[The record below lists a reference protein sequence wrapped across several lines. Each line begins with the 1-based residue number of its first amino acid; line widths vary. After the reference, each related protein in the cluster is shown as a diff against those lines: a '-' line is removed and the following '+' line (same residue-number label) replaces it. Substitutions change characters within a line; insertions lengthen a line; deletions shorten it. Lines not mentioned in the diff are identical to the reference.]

1 MTLAKLTRDQ
11 NSLPPI
17 GQVPLGNDTIRF
29 DFMAESQIQHTKAI
43 FYMTGAIASFVAMA
57 VAGRAVSF
65 QLDTFEIML
74 FRSFIGLLLVLGFI
88 LVRDEG
94 KNISRRHMGIHVI
107 RNLFHFTGQNLWFF
121 AITVIPL
128 AQVFA
133 LEFTTPLWIL
143 LLSPFILGERL
154 TRKNISVGLIGFGG
168 ALLVAQPAMSG
179 LSFGVMSAAL
189 AAVGFAGSIVLT
201 KKLTQSETILTV
213 LFYMTLFQLGFG
225 LICAGYDGD
234 IALPSAQNLPWVILI
249 ACAGLTAHFS
259 LTTALSLAPATLIAP
274 IDFIRLPAIVVIGF
288 IFYSEPVDALVIL
301 GAGIIFAANYLNIL
315 GERNQS

>member
-1 MTLAKLTRDQ
+1 
-11 NSLPPI
+11 
-17 GQVPLGNDTIRF
+17 
-29 DFMAESQIQHTKAI
+29 MAQRQIQLTKAV

-74 FRSFIGLLLVLGFI
+74 FRSFIGFLLVLGFI
-88 LVRDEG
+88 LVRGED
-94 KNISRRHMGIHVI
+94 KNISRRHMGIHVV
-107 RNLFHFTGQNLWFF
+107 RNLFHFSGQNLWFF
-121 AITVIPL
+121 ALTVIPL

-143 LLSPFILGERL
+143 ILSPLILGERL
-154 TRKNISVGLIGFGG
+154 SRKKISVGLIGFGG

-179 LSFGVMSAAL
+179 LSLGVISAAL

-225 LICAGYDGD
+225 IICAGYDGD

-249 ACAGLTAHFS
+249 ACAGLAAHFS
-259 LTTALSLAPATLIAP
+259 LTAALSLAPATLIAP

-288 IFYSEPVDALVIL
+288 VFYSEPVDALVIL
-301 GAGIIFAANYLNIL
+301 GAGIIFAANYVNIL
-315 GERNQS
+315 GERNPS

>member
-1 MTLAKLTRDQ
+1 
-11 NSLPPI
+11 
-17 GQVPLGNDTIRF
+17 
-29 DFMAESQIQHTKAI
+29 MAQRQIQLTKAV

-74 FRSFIGLLLVLGFI
+74 FRSFIGFLLVLGFI
-88 LVRDEG
+88 LVRGEG
-94 KNISRRHMGIHVI
+94 KNISRRHMGVHVV
-107 RNLFHFTGQNLWFF
+107 RNLFHFSGQNLWFF
-121 AITVIPL
+121 ALTVIPL

-143 LLSPFILGERL
+143 ILSPLILGERL
-154 TRKNISVGLIGFGG
+154 NRKKISVGLIGFGG

-179 LSFGVMSAAL
+179 LSLGVISAAL

-225 LICAGYDGD
+225 IICAGYDGD

-249 ACAGLTAHFS
+249 ACAGLAAHFS
-259 LTTALSLAPATLIAP
+259 LTAALSLAPATLIAP

-288 IFYSEPVDALVIL
+288 VFYSEPVDALVIL
-301 GAGIIFAANYLNIL
+301 GAGIIFAANYVNIL
-315 GERNQS
+315 GERNPS

>member
-1 MTLAKLTRDQ
+1 
-11 NSLPPI
+11 
-17 GQVPLGNDTIRF
+17 
-29 DFMAESQIQHTKAI
+29 MAQRQIQLTKAV

-74 FRSFIGLLLVLGFI
+74 FRSFIGFLLVLGFI
-88 LVRDEG
+88 LVRGEG
-94 KNISRRHMGIHVI
+94 KNISRRHMGVHVV
-107 RNLFHFTGQNLWFF
+107 RNLFHFSGQNLWFF
-121 AITVIPL
+121 ALTVIPL

-143 LLSPFILGERL
+143 ILSSLILGEGL
-154 TRKNISVGLIGFGG
+154 SRKKISVGLIGFGG

-179 LSFGVMSAAL
+179 LSLGVISAAL

-225 LICAGYDGD
+225 IICAGYDGD

-249 ACAGLTAHFS
+249 ACAGLAAHFS
-259 LTTALSLAPATLIAP
+259 LTAALSLAPATLIAP

-288 IFYSEPVDALVIL
+288 VFYSEPVDALVIL
-301 GAGIIFAANYLNIL
+301 GAGIIFAANYVNIL
-315 GERNQS
+315 GERNPS

>member
-1 MTLAKLTRDQ
+1 
-11 NSLPPI
+11 
-17 GQVPLGNDTIRF
+17 
-29 DFMAESQIQHTKAI
+29 MAQRQIQLTKAV

-74 FRSFIGLLLVLGFI
+74 FRSFIGFLLVLGFI
-88 LVRDEG
+88 LVRGEG
-94 KNISRRHMGIHVI
+94 KNISRRHMGVHVV
-107 RNLFHFTGQNLWFF
+107 RNLFHFSGQNLWFF
-121 AITVIPL
+121 ALTVIPL

-143 LLSPFILGERL
+143 ILSPLILGERL
-154 TRKNISVGLIGFGG
+154 SRKKISVGLIGFGG

-179 LSFGVMSAAL
+179 LSLGVISAAL

-225 LICAGYDGD
+225 IICAGYDGD

-249 ACAGLTAHFS
+249 ACAGLAAHFS
-259 LTTALSLAPATLIAP
+259 LTAALSLAPATLIAP

-288 IFYSEPVDALVIL
+288 VFYSEPVDALVIL
-301 GAGIIFAANYLNIL
+301 GAGIIFAANYVNII
-315 GERNQS
+315 GERNSS

>member
-1 MTLAKLTRDQ
+1 
-11 NSLPPI
+11 
-17 GQVPLGNDTIRF
+17 
-29 DFMAESQIQHTKAI
+29 MAQRQIQLTKAV

-74 FRSFIGLLLVLGFI
+74 FRSFIGFLLVLGFI
-88 LVRDEG
+88 LVRGEG
-94 KNISRRHMGIHVI
+94 KNISRRHMGIHVV
-107 RNLFHFTGQNLWFF
+107 RNLFHFSGQNLWFF
-121 AITVIPL
+121 ALTVIPL

-143 LLSPFILGERL
+143 ILSPLILGERL
-154 TRKNISVGLIGFGG
+154 SRKKISVGLIGFGG

-179 LSFGVMSAAL
+179 LSLGVISAAL

-225 LICAGYDGD
+225 IICAGYDGD
-234 IALPSAQNLPWVILI
+234 IALPSTQNLPWVILI
-249 ACAGLTAHFS
+249 ACAGLAAHFS
-259 LTTALSLAPATLIAP
+259 LTAALSLAPATLIAP

-288 IFYSEPVDALVIL
+288 VFYSEPVDALVIL
-301 GAGIIFAANYLNIL
+301 GAGIIFAANYVNIL
-315 GERNQS
+315 GERDPS

>member
-1 MTLAKLTRDQ
+1 
-11 NSLPPI
+11 
-17 GQVPLGNDTIRF
+17 
-29 DFMAESQIQHTKAI
+29 MAQRQIQLTKAV

-74 FRSFIGLLLVLGFI
+74 FRSFIGFLLVLGFI
-88 LVRDEG
+88 LVRGEG
-94 KNISRRHMGIHVI
+94 KNISRRHMGVHVV
-107 RNLFHFTGQNLWFF
+107 RNLFHFSGQNLWFF
-121 AITVIPL
+121 ALTVIPL

-143 LLSPFILGERL
+143 ILSPLILGEGL
-154 TRKNISVGLIGFGG
+154 SRKKISVGLIGFGG

-179 LSFGVMSAAL
+179 LSLGVISAAL

-225 LICAGYDGD
+225 IICAGYDGD

-249 ACAGLTAHFS
+249 ACAGLAAHFS
-259 LTTALSLAPATLIAP
+259 LTAALSLAPATLIAP

-288 IFYSEPVDALVIL
+288 VFYSEPVDALVIL
-301 GAGIIFAANYLNIL
+301 GAGIIFAANYVNIL
-315 GERNQS
+315 GERNPS

>member
-1 MTLAKLTRDQ
+1 
-11 NSLPPI
+11 
-17 GQVPLGNDTIRF
+17 
-29 DFMAESQIQHTKAI
+29 MAQRQIQLTKAV

-74 FRSFIGLLLVLGFI
+74 FRSFIGFLLVLGFI
-88 LVRDEG
+88 LVRGEG
-94 KNISRRHMGIHVI
+94 KNISRRHMGIHVV
-107 RNLFHFTGQNLWFF
+107 RNLFHFSGQNLWFF
-121 AITVIPL
+121 ALTVIPL

-143 LLSPFILGERL
+143 ILSPLILGERL
-154 TRKNISVGLIGFGG
+154 SRKKISVGLIGFGG

-179 LSFGVMSAAL
+179 LSLGVISAAL

-225 LICAGYDGD
+225 IICAGYDGD
-234 IALPSAQNLPWVILI
+234 IALPSAQNLPWVMLI
-249 ACAGLTAHFS
+249 ACAGLAAHFS
-259 LTTALSLAPATLIAP
+259 LTAALSLAPATLIAP

-288 IFYSEPVDALVIL
+288 VFYSEPVDALVIL
-301 GAGIIFAANYLNIL
+301 GAGIIFAANYVNIL
-315 GERNQS
+315 GERNPS

>member
-1 MTLAKLTRDQ
+1 
-11 NSLPPI
+11 
-17 GQVPLGNDTIRF
+17 
-29 DFMAESQIQHTKAI
+29 MAQRQIQLTKAV

-74 FRSFIGLLLVLGFI
+74 FRSFIGFLLVLGFI
-88 LVRDEG
+88 LVRGEG
-94 KNISRRHMGIHVI
+94 KNLSRRHMGVHVV
-107 RNLFHFTGQNLWFF
+107 RNLFHFSGQNLWFF
-121 AITVIPL
+121 ALTVIPL

-143 LLSPFILGERL
+143 ILSPLILGEGL
-154 TRKNISVGLIGFGG
+154 SRKKISVGLIGFGG

-179 LSFGVMSAAL
+179 LSLGVISAAL

-225 LICAGYDGD
+225 IICAGYDGD
-234 IALPSAQNLPWVILI
+234 IALPSAQNLPWVMLI
-249 ACAGLTAHFS
+249 ACAGLAAHFS
-259 LTTALSLAPATLIAP
+259 LTAALSLAPATLIAP

-288 IFYSEPVDALVIL
+288 VFYSEPVDALLIL
-301 GAGIIFAANYLNIL
+301 GAGIIFAANYVNIL
-315 GERNQS
+315 GERNPS

>member
-1 MTLAKLTRDQ
+1 
-11 NSLPPI
+11 
-17 GQVPLGNDTIRF
+17 
-29 DFMAESQIQHTKAI
+29 MAQRQIQLTKAV

-74 FRSFIGLLLVLGFI
+74 FRSFIGFLLVLGFI
-88 LVRDEG
+88 LVRGEG
-94 KNISRRHMGIHVI
+94 KNISRRHMGVHVV
-107 RNLFHFTGQNLWFF
+107 RNLFHFSGQNLWFF
-121 AITVIPL
+121 ALTVIPL

-143 LLSPFILGERL
+143 ILSPLILGERL
-154 TRKNISVGLIGFGG
+154 SRKKISVGLIGFGG

-179 LSFGVMSAAL
+179 LSLGVISAAL

-225 LICAGYDGD
+225 IICAGYDGD
-234 IALPSAQNLPWVILI
+234 IALPSAQYLPWVILI
-249 ACAGLTAHFS
+249 ACAGLAAHFS
-259 LTTALSLAPATLIAP
+259 LTAALSLAPATLIAP

-288 IFYSEPVDALVIL
+288 VFYSEPVDALVIL
-301 GAGIIFAANYLNIL
+301 GAGIIFAANYVNIL
-315 GERNQS
+315 GERNPS

>member
-1 MTLAKLTRDQ
+1 
-11 NSLPPI
+11 
-17 GQVPLGNDTIRF
+17 
-29 DFMAESQIQHTKAI
+29 MAQRQIQLTKAV

-74 FRSFIGLLLVLGFI
+74 FRSFIGFLLVLGFI
-88 LVRDEG
+88 LVRGEG
-94 KNISRRHMGIHVI
+94 KNISRRHMGVHVV
-107 RNLFHFTGQNLWFF
+107 RNLFHFSGQNLWFF
-121 AITVIPL
+121 ALTVIPL

-143 LLSPFILGERL
+143 ILSPLILGERL
-154 TRKNISVGLIGFGG
+154 SRKKISVGLIGFGG

-179 LSFGVMSAAL
+179 LSLGVISAAL

-225 LICAGYDGD
+225 IICAGYDGD

-249 ACAGLTAHFS
+249 ACAGLAAHFS
-259 LTTALSLAPATLIAP
+259 LTAALSLAPATLIAP

-288 IFYSEPVDALVIL
+288 VFYSEPVDALVIL
-301 GAGIIFAANYLNIL
+301 GAGIIFAANYVNIL
-315 GERNQS
+315 GERNPS

>member
-1 MTLAKLTRDQ
+1 
-11 NSLPPI
+11 
-17 GQVPLGNDTIRF
+17 
-29 DFMAESQIQHTKAI
+29 MAQRQIQLTKAV

-74 FRSFIGLLLVLGFI
+74 FRSFIGFLLVLGFI
-88 LVRDEG
+88 LVRGEG
-94 KNISRRHMGIHVI
+94 KNISRRHIGVHVV
-107 RNLFHFTGQNLWFF
+107 RNLFHFSAQNLWFF
-121 AITVIPL
+121 ALTVIPL

-143 LLSPFILGERL
+143 ILSPLILGERL
-154 TRKNISVGLIGFGG
+154 SRKKISVGLIGFGG

-179 LSFGVMSAAL
+179 LSLGVISAAL

-225 LICAGYDGD
+225 IICAGYDGD

-249 ACAGLTAHFS
+249 ACAGLAAHFS
-259 LTTALSLAPATLIAP
+259 LTAALSLAPATLIAP

-288 IFYSEPVDALVIL
+288 VFYSEPVDALVIL
-301 GAGIIFAANYLNIL
+301 GAGIIFAANYVNIL
-315 GERNQS
+315 GERNPS

>member
-1 MTLAKLTRDQ
+1 
-11 NSLPPI
+11 
-17 GQVPLGNDTIRF
+17 
-29 DFMAESQIQHTKAI
+29 MAQRQIQLTKAV

-74 FRSFIGLLLVLGFI
+74 FRSFIGFLLVLGFI
-88 LVRDEG
+88 LVRGEG
-94 KNISRRHMGIHVI
+94 KNISRRHMGVHVV
-107 RNLFHFTGQNLWFF
+107 RNLFHFSGQNLWFF
-121 AITVIPL
+121 ALTVIPL

-143 LLSPFILGERL
+143 ILSPLILGERL
-154 TRKNISVGLIGFGG
+154 SRKKISVGLIGFGG

-179 LSFGVMSAAL
+179 LSLGVISAAL

-225 LICAGYDGD
+225 IICAGYDGD

-249 ACAGLTAHFS
+249 ACAGLAAHFS
-259 LTTALSLAPATLIAP
+259 LTAALSLAPATLIAP

-288 IFYSEPVDALVIL
+288 VFYSEPVDALVIL
-301 GAGIIFAANYLNIL
+301 GAGIIFAANYVNIL
-315 GERNQS
+315 GEGNPS

>member
-1 MTLAKLTRDQ
+1 MVQR
-11 NSLPPI
+11 
-17 GQVPLGNDTIRF
+17 
-29 DFMAESQIQHTKAI
+29 QIQLTKAV

-74 FRSFIGLLLVLGFI
+74 FRSFIGFLLVLGFI
-88 LVRDEG
+88 LVRGEG
-94 KNISRRHMGIHVI
+94 KNISRRHMGVHVV
-107 RNLFHFTGQNLWFF
+107 RNLFHFSGQNLWFF
-121 AITVIPL
+121 ALTVIPL

-143 LLSPFILGERL
+143 ILSPLILGEGL
-154 TRKNISVGLIGFGG
+154 SRKKISVGLIGFGG

-179 LSFGVMSAAL
+179 LSLGVISAAL

-225 LICAGYDGD
+225 IICAGYDGD

-249 ACAGLTAHFS
+249 ACAGLAAHFS
-259 LTTALSLAPATLIAP
+259 LTAALSLAPATLIAP

-288 IFYSEPVDALVIL
+288 VFYSEPVDALVIL
-301 GAGIIFAANYLNIL
+301 GAGIIFAANYVNIL
-315 GERNQS
+315 GERNPS

>member
-1 MTLAKLTRDQ
+1 
-11 NSLPPI
+11 
-17 GQVPLGNDTIRF
+17 
-29 DFMAESQIQHTKAI
+29 MAQRQIQLTKAV

-74 FRSFIGLLLVLGFI
+74 FRSFIGFLLVLGFI
-88 LVRDEG
+88 LDRGEG
-94 KNISRRHMGIHVI
+94 KNISRRHMGVHVV
-107 RNLFHFTGQNLWFF
+107 RNLFHFSGQNLWFF
-121 AITVIPL
+121 ALTVIPL

-143 LLSPFILGERL
+143 ILSPLILGERL
-154 TRKNISVGLIGFGG
+154 SRKKISVGLIGFGG

-179 LSFGVMSAAL
+179 LSLGVISAAL

-225 LICAGYDGD
+225 IICAGYDGD
-234 IALPSAQNLPWVILI
+234 IALPSAQNLPWVMLI
-249 ACAGLTAHFS
+249 ACAGLAAHFS
-259 LTTALSLAPATLIAP
+259 LTAALSLAPATLIAP

-288 IFYSEPVDALVIL
+288 VFYSEPVDALVIL
-301 GAGIIFAANYLNIL
+301 GAGIIFAANYVNIL
-315 GERNQS
+315 GERNPS

>member
-1 MTLAKLTRDQ
+1 
-11 NSLPPI
+11 
-17 GQVPLGNDTIRF
+17 
-29 DFMAESQIQHTKAI
+29 MAQRQIQLTKAV

-74 FRSFIGLLLVLGFI
+74 FRSFIGFLLVLGFI
-88 LVRDEG
+88 LVRGEG
-94 KNISRRHMGIHVI
+94 KNLSRRHMGVHVV
-107 RNLFHFTGQNLWFF
+107 RNLFHFSGQNLWFF
-121 AITVIPL
+121 ALTVIPL

-143 LLSPFILGERL
+143 ILSPLILGEGL
-154 TRKNISVGLIGFGG
+154 SRKKISVGLIGFGG

-179 LSFGVMSAAL
+179 LSLGVISAAL

-225 LICAGYDGD
+225 IICAGYDGD

-249 ACAGLTAHFS
+249 ACAGLAAHFS
-259 LTTALSLAPATLIAP
+259 LTAALSLAPATLIAP

-288 IFYSEPVDALVIL
+288 VFYSEPVDALVIL

>member
-1 MTLAKLTRDQ
+1 
-11 NSLPPI
+11 
-17 GQVPLGNDTIRF
+17 
-29 DFMAESQIQHTKAI
+29 MAQRQIQLTKAV

-74 FRSFIGLLLVLGFI
+74 FRSFIGFLLVLGFI
-88 LVRDEG
+88 LVRGEG
-94 KNISRRHMGIHVI
+94 KNISRRHMGVHVV
-107 RNLFHFTGQNLWFF
+107 RNLFHFSGQNLWFF
-121 AITVIPL
+121 ALTVIPL

-143 LLSPFILGERL
+143 ILSPLILGERL
-154 TRKNISVGLIGFGG
+154 SRKKISVGLIGFGG

-179 LSFGVMSAAL
+179 LSLGVISAAL

-225 LICAGYDGD
+225 IICAGYDGD
-234 IALPSAQNLPWVILI
+234 IALPSAQNLPWVMLI
-249 ACAGLTAHFS
+249 ACAGLAAHFS
-259 LTTALSLAPATLIAP
+259 LTAALSLAPATLIAP

-288 IFYSEPVDALVIL
+288 VFYSEPVDALVIL
-301 GAGIIFAANYLNIL
+301 GAGIIFAANYVNIL
-315 GERNQS
+315 GERNPS

>member
-1 MTLAKLTRDQ
+1 
-11 NSLPPI
+11 
-17 GQVPLGNDTIRF
+17 
-29 DFMAESQIQHTKAI
+29 MAQRQIQLTKAV
-43 FYMTGAIASFVAMA
+43 FYMIGAIASFVAMA

-74 FRSFIGLLLVLGFI
+74 FRSFIGFLLVLGFI
-88 LVRDEG
+88 LVRGEG
-94 KNISRRHMGIHVI
+94 KNLSRRHMGVHVV
-107 RNLFHFTGQNLWFF
+107 RNLFHFSGQNLWFF
-121 AITVIPL
+121 ALTVIPL

-143 LLSPFILGERL
+143 ILSPLILGERL
-154 TRKNISVGLIGFGG
+154 SRKKISVGLIGFGG

-179 LSFGVMSAAL
+179 LSLGVISAAL

-225 LICAGYDGD
+225 IICAGYDGD
-234 IALPSAQNLPWVILI
+234 IALPSAQNLPWVMLI
-249 ACAGLTAHFS
+249 ACAGLAAHFS
-259 LTTALSLAPATLIAP
+259 LTAALSLAPATLIAP

-288 IFYSEPVDALVIL
+288 VFYSEPVDALVIL
-301 GAGIIFAANYLNIL
+301 GAGIIFAANYVNIL
-315 GERNQS
+315 GERNPS

>member
-1 MTLAKLTRDQ
+1 
-11 NSLPPI
+11 
-17 GQVPLGNDTIRF
+17 
-29 DFMAESQIQHTKAI
+29 MAQRQIQLTKAV

-74 FRSFIGLLLVLGFI
+74 FRSFIGFLLVLGFI
-88 LVRDEG
+88 LVRGEG
-94 KNISRRHMGIHVI
+94 KNISRRHMGIHVV
-107 RNLFHFTGQNLWFF
+107 RNLFHFSGQNLWFF
-121 AITVIPL
+121 ALTVIPL

-143 LLSPFILGERL
+143 ILSPLILGERL
-154 TRKNISVGLIGFGG
+154 SRKKISVGLIGFGG

-179 LSFGVMSAAL
+179 LSLGVISAAL

-225 LICAGYDGD
+225 IICAGYDGD

-249 ACAGLTAHFS
+249 ACAGLAAHFS
-259 LTTALSLAPATLIAP
+259 LTAALSLAPATLIAP

-288 IFYSEPVDALVIL
+288 VFYSEPVDALVIL
-301 GAGIIFAANYLNIL
+301 GAGIIFAANYVNIL
-315 GERNQS
+315 GERNPS

>member
-1 MTLAKLTRDQ
+1 
-11 NSLPPI
+11 
-17 GQVPLGNDTIRF
+17 
-29 DFMAESQIQHTKAI
+29 MAQRQIQLTKAV

-74 FRSFIGLLLVLGFI
+74 FRSFIGFLLVLGFI
-88 LVRDEG
+88 LVRGEG
-94 KNISRRHMGIHVI
+94 KNITRRHMGVHVV
-107 RNLFHFTGQNLWFF
+107 RNLFHFSGQNLWFF
-121 AITVIPL
+121 ALTVIPL

-143 LLSPFILGERL
+143 ILSPLILGERL
-154 TRKNISVGLIGFGG
+154 SRKKISVGLIGFGG

-179 LSFGVMSAAL
+179 LSLGVISAAL

-213 LFYMTLFQLGFG
+213 LFYMTLFQLCFG
-225 LICAGYDGD
+225 IICAGYDGD

-249 ACAGLTAHFS
+249 ACAGLAAHFS
-259 LTTALSLAPATLIAP
+259 LTVALSLAPATLIAP

-288 IFYSEPVDALVIL
+288 VFYSEPVDALVIL
-301 GAGIIFAANYLNIL
+301 GAGIIFAANYVNIL
-315 GERNQS
+315 GERNPS

>member
-1 MTLAKLTRDQ
+1 
-11 NSLPPI
+11 
-17 GQVPLGNDTIRF
+17 
-29 DFMAESQIQHTKAI
+29 MAQRQIQLTKAV

-74 FRSFIGLLLVLGFI
+74 FRSFIGFFLVLGFI
-88 LVRDEG
+88 LVRGEG
-94 KNISRRHMGIHVI
+94 KNISRRHMGVHVV
-107 RNLFHFTGQNLWFF
+107 RNLFHFSGQNLWFF
-121 AITVIPL
+121 ALTVIPL

-143 LLSPFILGERL
+143 ILSPLILGERL
-154 TRKNISVGLIGFGG
+154 SRKKISVGLVGFGG

-179 LSFGVMSAAL
+179 LSLGVISAAL

-225 LICAGYDGD
+225 IICAGYDGD

-249 ACAGLTAHFS
+249 ACAGLAAHFS
-259 LTTALSLAPATLIAP
+259 LTAALSLAPATLIAP

-288 IFYSEPVDALVIL
+288 VFYSEPVDALVIL
-301 GAGIIFAANYLNIL
+301 GAGIIFAANYVNIL
-315 GERNQS
+315 GERNPS

>member
-1 MTLAKLTRDQ
+1 
-11 NSLPPI
+11 
-17 GQVPLGNDTIRF
+17 
-29 DFMAESQIQHTKAI
+29 MAQRQIQLTKAV
-43 FYMTGAIASFVAMA
+43 FYMMGAIASFVAMA

-74 FRSFIGLLLVLGFI
+74 FRSFIGFLLVLGFI
-88 LVRDEG
+88 LVRGEG
-94 KNISRRHMGIHVI
+94 KNISRRHMGVHVV
-107 RNLFHFTGQNLWFF
+107 RNLFHFSGQNLWFF
-121 AITVIPL
+121 ALTVIPL

-143 LLSPFILGERL
+143 ILSPLILGERL
-154 TRKNISVGLIGFGG
+154 SRKKISVGLIGFGG

-179 LSFGVMSAAL
+179 LSLGVISAAL

-225 LICAGYDGD
+225 IICAGYDGD
-234 IALPSAQNLPWVILI
+234 IALPSAQNLPWVMLI
-249 ACAGLTAHFS
+249 ACAGLAAHFS
-259 LTTALSLAPATLIAP
+259 LTAALSLAPATLIAP

-288 IFYSEPVDALVIL
+288 VFYSEPVDALVIL
-301 GAGIIFAANYLNIL
+301 GAGIIFAANYVNIL
-315 GERNQS
+315 GERNPS

>member
-1 MTLAKLTRDQ
+1 
-11 NSLPPI
+11 
-17 GQVPLGNDTIRF
+17 
-29 DFMAESQIQHTKAI
+29 MAQRQIQLTKAV
-43 FYMTGAIASFVAMA
+43 FYMIGAIASFVAMA

-74 FRSFIGLLLVLGFI
+74 FRSFIGFLLVLGFI
-88 LVRDEG
+88 LVRGEG
-94 KNISRRHMGIHVI
+94 KNISRRHMGVHVV
-107 RNLFHFTGQNLWFF
+107 RNLFHFSGQNLWFF
-121 AITVIPL
+121 ALTVIPL

-143 LLSPFILGERL
+143 ILSPLILGERL
-154 TRKNISVGLIGFGG
+154 SRKKISVGLIGFGG

-179 LSFGVMSAAL
+179 LSLGVISAAL

-225 LICAGYDGD
+225 IICAGYDGD
-234 IALPSAQNLPWVILI
+234 IALPSAQNLPWVMLI
-249 ACAGLTAHFS
+249 ACAGLAAHFS
-259 LTTALSLAPATLIAP
+259 LTAALSLAPATLIAP

-288 IFYSEPVDALVIL
+288 VFYSEPVDALVIL
-301 GAGIIFAANYLNIL
+301 GAGIIFAANYVNIL

>member
-1 MTLAKLTRDQ
+1 
-11 NSLPPI
+11 
-17 GQVPLGNDTIRF
+17 
-29 DFMAESQIQHTKAI
+29 MAQRQIQLTKAV

-74 FRSFIGLLLVLGFI
+74 FRSFIGFLLVLGFI
-88 LVRDEG
+88 LVRGEG
-94 KNISRRHMGIHVI
+94 KNISRRHMGVHVV
-107 RNLFHFTGQNLWFF
+107 RNLFHFSGQNLWFF
-121 AITVIPL
+121 ALTVIPL

-143 LLSPFILGERL
+143 ILSPLILGERL
-154 TRKNISVGLIGFGG
+154 SRKKISVGLIGFGG

-179 LSFGVMSAAL
+179 LSLGVISAAL

-225 LICAGYDGD
+225 IICAGYDGD

-249 ACAGLTAHFS
+249 ACAGLAAHFS
-259 LTTALSLAPATLIAP
+259 LTAALSLAPATLIAP

-301 GAGIIFAANYLNIL
+301 GAGIIFAANYVNIL
-315 GERNQS
+315 GERNPS

>member
-1 MTLAKLTRDQ
+1 
-11 NSLPPI
+11 
-17 GQVPLGNDTIRF
+17 
-29 DFMAESQIQHTKAI
+29 MAQRQIQLTKAV

-74 FRSFIGLLLVLGFI
+74 FRSFIGFLLVLGFI
-88 LVRDEG
+88 LVRGEG
-94 KNISRRHMGIHVI
+94 KNISRRHMGVHVV
-107 RNLFHFTGQNLWFF
+107 RNLFHFSGQNLWFF
-121 AITVIPL
+121 ALTVIPL

-143 LLSPFILGERL
+143 ILSPLILGEQL
-154 TRKNISVGLIGFGG
+154 TRKKISVGLIGFGG

-179 LSFGVMSAAL
+179 LSLGVISAAL

-225 LICAGYDGD
+225 IICAGYDGD

-249 ACAGLTAHFS
+249 ACAGLAAHFS
-259 LTTALSLAPATLIAP
+259 LTAALSLAPATLIAP

-288 IFYSEPVDALVIL
+288 VFYSEPVDALVIL
-301 GAGIIFAANYLNIL
+301 GAGIIFAANYVNIL
-315 GERNQS
+315 GERNPS

>member
-1 MTLAKLTRDQ
+1 
-11 NSLPPI
+11 
-17 GQVPLGNDTIRF
+17 
-29 DFMAESQIQHTKAI
+29 MAQRQIQLTKAV
-43 FYMTGAIASFVAMA
+43 FYMIGAIASFVAMA

-74 FRSFIGLLLVLGFI
+74 FRSFIGFLLVLGFI
-88 LVRDEG
+88 LVRGEG
-94 KNISRRHMGIHVI
+94 KNISRRHMGVHVA
-107 RNLFHFTGQNLWFF
+107 RNLFHFSGQNLWFF
-121 AITVIPL
+121 ALTVIPL

-143 LLSPFILGERL
+143 ILSPLILGERL
-154 TRKNISVGLIGFGG
+154 SRKKISVGLIGFGG

-179 LSFGVMSAAL
+179 LSLGVISAAL

-225 LICAGYDGD
+225 IICAGYDGD
-234 IALPSAQNLPWVILI
+234 IALPSAQNLPWVMLI
-249 ACAGLTAHFS
+249 ACAGLAAHFS
-259 LTTALSLAPATLIAP
+259 LTAALSLAPATLIAP

-288 IFYSEPVDALVIL
+288 VFYSEPVDALVIL
-301 GAGIIFAANYLNIL
+301 GAGIIFAANYVNIL
-315 GERNQS
+315 GERNSS

>member
-1 MTLAKLTRDQ
+1 
-11 NSLPPI
+11 
-17 GQVPLGNDTIRF
+17 
-29 DFMAESQIQHTKAI
+29 MAQRQIQLTKAV

-74 FRSFIGLLLVLGFI
+74 FRSFIGFLLVLGFI
-88 LVRDEG
+88 LVRGEG
-94 KNISRRHMGIHVI
+94 KNISRRHMGVHVV
-107 RNLFHFTGQNLWFF
+107 RNLFHFSGQNLWFF
-121 AITVIPL
+121 ALTVIPL

-143 LLSPFILGERL
+143 ILSPLILGERL
-154 TRKNISVGLIGFGG
+154 SRKKISVGLIGFGG

-179 LSFGVMSAAL
+179 LSLGVISAAL

-225 LICAGYDGD
+225 IICAGYDGD
-234 IALPSAQNLPWVILI
+234 ISLPSAQNLPWVILI
-249 ACAGLTAHFS
+249 ACAGLAAHFS
-259 LTTALSLAPATLIAP
+259 LTAALSLAPATLIAP

-288 IFYSEPVDALVIL
+288 VFYSEPVDALVIL
-301 GAGIIFAANYLNIL
+301 GAGIIFAANYVNIL
-315 GERNQS
+315 GERNPS

>member
-1 MTLAKLTRDQ
+1 
-11 NSLPPI
+11 
-17 GQVPLGNDTIRF
+17 
-29 DFMAESQIQHTKAI
+29 MAQRQIQLTKAV

-74 FRSFIGLLLVLGFI
+74 FRSFIGFLLVLGFI
-88 LVRDEG
+88 LVRGEG
-94 KNISRRHMGIHVI
+94 KNISRRHMGVHVV
-107 RNLFHFTGQNLWFF
+107 RNLFHFSGQNLWFF
-121 AITVIPL
+121 ALTVIPL

-143 LLSPFILGERL
+143 ILSPLILGERL
-154 TRKNISVGLIGFGG
+154 SRKKISVGLIGFGG

-179 LSFGVMSAAL
+179 LSLGVISAAL

-213 LFYMTLFQLGFG
+213 LFYMTLFQLCFG
-225 LICAGYDGD
+225 IICAGYDGD

-249 ACAGLTAHFS
+249 ACAGLAAHFS
-259 LTTALSLAPATLIAP
+259 LTAALSLAPATLIAP

-288 IFYSEPVDALVIL
+288 VFYSEPVDALVIL
-301 GAGIIFAANYLNIL
+301 GAGIIFAANYVNIL
-315 GERNQS
+315 GERNPS

>member
-1 MTLAKLTRDQ
+1 
-11 NSLPPI
+11 
-17 GQVPLGNDTIRF
+17 
-29 DFMAESQIQHTKAI
+29 MAQRQIQLTKAV

-74 FRSFIGLLLVLGFI
+74 FRSFIGFLLVLGFI
-88 LVRDEG
+88 LVRGEG
-94 KNISRRHMGIHVI
+94 KNISRRHMGIHVV
-107 RNLFHFTGQNLWFF
+107 RNLFHFSGQNLWFF
-121 AITVIPL
+121 ALTVIPL

-143 LLSPFILGERL
+143 ILSPLILRERL
-154 TRKNISVGLIGFGG
+154 SRKKISVGLIGFGG
-168 ALLVAQPAMSG
+168 AFLVAQPAMSG
-179 LSFGVMSAAL
+179 LSLGVISAAL

-225 LICAGYDGD
+225 IICAGYDGD

-249 ACAGLTAHFS
+249 ACAGLAAHFS
-259 LTTALSLAPATLIAP
+259 LTAALSLAPATLIAP

-288 IFYSEPVDALVIL
+288 VFYSEPVDALVIL
-301 GAGIIFAANYLNIL
+301 GAGIIFAANYVNIL
-315 GERNQS
+315 GERNPS

>member
-1 MTLAKLTRDQ
+1 
-11 NSLPPI
+11 
-17 GQVPLGNDTIRF
+17 
-29 DFMAESQIQHTKAI
+29 MAQRQIQLTKAV

-74 FRSFIGLLLVLGFI
+74 FRSFIGFLLVLGFI
-88 LVRDEG
+88 LVRGEG
-94 KNISRRHMGIHVI
+94 KNLSRRHMGVHVV
-107 RNLFHFTGQNLWFF
+107 RNLFHFSGQNLWFF
-121 AITVIPL
+121 ALTVIPL

-143 LLSPFILGERL
+143 ILSPLILGERL
-154 TRKNISVGLIGFGG
+154 SRKKISVCLIGFGG

-179 LSFGVMSAAL
+179 LSLGVISAAL

-201 KKLTQSETILTV
+201 KKLTQSETILAV

-225 LICAGYDGD
+225 IICAGYDGN

-249 ACAGLTAHFS
+249 ACAGLAAHFS
-259 LTTALSLAPATLIAP
+259 LTAALSLAPATLIAP

-288 IFYSEPVDALVIL
+288 VFYSEPVDALVIL
-301 GAGIIFAANYLNIL
+301 GAGIIFAANYVNIL
-315 GERNQS
+315 GERNPS

>member
-1 MTLAKLTRDQ
+1 
-11 NSLPPI
+11 
-17 GQVPLGNDTIRF
+17 
-29 DFMAESQIQHTKAI
+29 MAQRQIQLTKAV

-74 FRSFIGLLLVLGFI
+74 FRSFIGFLLVLGFI
-88 LVRDEG
+88 LVRGEG
-94 KNISRRHMGIHVI
+94 KNLSRRHMGVHVV
-107 RNLFHFTGQNLWFF
+107 RNLFHFSGQNLWFF
-121 AITVIPL
+121 ALTVIPL

-143 LLSPFILGERL
+143 ILSPLILGERL
-154 TRKNISVGLIGFGG
+154 SRKKISVGLIGFGG

-179 LSFGVMSAAL
+179 LSLGVISAAL

-225 LICAGYDGD
+225 IICAGYDGD
-234 IALPSAQNLPWVILI
+234 IALPSAQNLPWVMLI
-249 ACAGLTAHFS
+249 ACAGLAAHFS
-259 LTTALSLAPATLIAP
+259 LTAALSLAPATLIAP

-288 IFYSEPVDALVIL
+288 VFYSEPVDALVIL
-301 GAGIIFAANYLNIL
+301 GAGIIFAANYVNIL
-315 GERNQS
+315 GERNPS

>member
-1 MTLAKLTRDQ
+1 
-11 NSLPPI
+11 
-17 GQVPLGNDTIRF
+17 
-29 DFMAESQIQHTKAI
+29 MAQRQIQLTKAV

-74 FRSFIGLLLVLGFI
+74 FRSFIGFLLVLGFI
-88 LVRDEG
+88 LVRGEG
-94 KNISRRHMGIHVI
+94 KNLSRRHMGVHVV
-107 RNLFHFTGQNLWFF
+107 RNLFHFSGQNLWFF
-121 AITVIPL
+121 ALTVIPL

-143 LLSPFILGERL
+143 ILSPLILGERL
-154 TRKNISVGLIGFGG
+154 SRKKISVGLIGFGG

-179 LSFGVMSAAL
+179 LSLGVISAAL

-225 LICAGYDGD
+225 IICAGYDGD

-249 ACAGLTAHFS
+249 ACAGLAAHFS
-259 LTTALSLAPATLIAP
+259 LTAALSLAPATLIAP

-288 IFYSEPVDALVIL
+288 VFYSEPVDALVIL
-301 GAGIIFAANYLNIL
+301 GAGIIFAANYVNIL
-315 GERNQS
+315 GERNPS

>member
-1 MTLAKLTRDQ
+1 
-11 NSLPPI
+11 
-17 GQVPLGNDTIRF
+17 
-29 DFMAESQIQHTKAI
+29 MAQRQIQLTKAV

-74 FRSFIGLLLVLGFI
+74 FRSFIGFLLVLGFI
-88 LVRDEG
+88 LVRGEG
-94 KNISRRHMGIHVI
+94 KNISRRHMGVHVV
-107 RNLFHFTGQNLWFF
+107 RNLFHFSGQNLWFF
-121 AITVIPL
+121 ALTVIPL

-143 LLSPFILGERL
+143 ILSPLILGERL
-154 TRKNISVGLIGFGG
+154 SRKKISVGLIGFGG

-179 LSFGVMSAAL
+179 LSLGVISAAL

-225 LICAGYDGD
+225 IICAGYDGD
-234 IALPSAQNLPWVILI
+234 IALPSAQNLPWVMLI
-249 ACAGLTAHFS
+249 ACAGLAAHFS
-259 LTTALSLAPATLIAP
+259 LTAALSLAPATLIAP

-288 IFYSEPVDALVIL
+288 VFYSEPVDALLIL
-301 GAGIIFAANYLNIL
+301 GAGIIFAANYVNIL
-315 GERNQS
+315 GERNPS

>member
-1 MTLAKLTRDQ
+1 
-11 NSLPPI
+11 
-17 GQVPLGNDTIRF
+17 
-29 DFMAESQIQHTKAI
+29 MAQRQIQLTKAV

-74 FRSFIGLLLVLGFI
+74 FRSFIGFLLVLGFI
-88 LVRDEG
+88 LVRGEG
-94 KNISRRHMGIHVI
+94 KNISRRHMGVHVV
-107 RNLFHFTGQNLWFF
+107 RNLFHFSGQNLWFF
-121 AITVIPL
+121 ALTVIPL

-143 LLSPFILGERL
+143 ILSPLILGERL
-154 TRKNISVGLIGFGG
+154 SRKKISVGLIGFGG

-179 LSFGVMSAAL
+179 LSLGVISAAL

-225 LICAGYDGD
+225 IICAGYDGN

-249 ACAGLTAHFS
+249 ACAGLAAHFS
-259 LTTALSLAPATLIAP
+259 LTAALSLAPATLIAP

-288 IFYSEPVDALVIL
+288 VFYSEPVDALVIL
-301 GAGIIFAANYLNIL
+301 GAGIIFAANYVNIL
-315 GERNQS
+315 GERNPS

>member
-1 MTLAKLTRDQ
+1 
-11 NSLPPI
+11 
-17 GQVPLGNDTIRF
+17 
-29 DFMAESQIQHTKAI
+29 MAQRQIQLTKAV

-74 FRSFIGLLLVLGFI
+74 FRSFIGFLLVLGFI
-88 LVRDEG
+88 LVRGEG
-94 KNISRRHMGIHVI
+94 KNISRRHMGVHVV
-107 RNLFHFTGQNLWFF
+107 RNLFHFSGQNLWFF
-121 AITVIPL
+121 ALTVIPL

-143 LLSPFILGERL
+143 ILSPLILGEQL
-154 TRKNISVGLIGFGG
+154 TRKKISVGLIGFGG

-179 LSFGVMSAAL
+179 LSLGVISAAL

-225 LICAGYDGD
+225 IICAGYDGD
-234 IALPSAQNLPWVILI
+234 IALPSAQNLPWVMLI
-249 ACAGLTAHFS
+249 ACAGLAAHFS
-259 LTTALSLAPATLIAP
+259 LTAALSLAPATLIAP

-288 IFYSEPVDALVIL
+288 VFYSEPVDALVVL
-301 GAGIIFAANYLNIL
+301 GAGIIFAANYVNIL
-315 GERNQS
+315 GERNPS

>member
-1 MTLAKLTRDQ
+1 
-11 NSLPPI
+11 
-17 GQVPLGNDTIRF
+17 
-29 DFMAESQIQHTKAI
+29 MAQRQIQLTKAV

-74 FRSFIGLLLVLGFI
+74 FRSFIGFLLVLGFI
-88 LVRDEG
+88 LVRGEG
-94 KNISRRHMGIHVI
+94 KNLSRRHMGVHVV
-107 RNLFHFTGQNLWFF
+107 RNLFHFSGQNLWFF
-121 AITVIPL
+121 ALTVIPL

-143 LLSPFILGERL
+143 ILSPLILGERL
-154 TRKNISVGLIGFGG
+154 SRKKISVGLIGFGG

-179 LSFGVMSAAL
+179 LSLGVISAAL

-225 LICAGYDGD
+225 IICAGYDGN

-249 ACAGLTAHFS
+249 ACAGLAAHFS
-259 LTTALSLAPATLIAP
+259 LTAALSLAPATLIAP

-288 IFYSEPVDALVIL
+288 VFYSEPVDALVIL
-301 GAGIIFAANYLNIL
+301 GAGIIFAANYVNIL
-315 GERNQS
+315 GERNPS

>member
-1 MTLAKLTRDQ
+1 
-11 NSLPPI
+11 
-17 GQVPLGNDTIRF
+17 
-29 DFMAESQIQHTKAI
+29 MAQRQIQLTKAV

-74 FRSFIGLLLVLGFI
+74 FRSFIGFLLVLGFI
-88 LVRDEG
+88 LVRGEG
-94 KNISRRHMGIHVI
+94 KNISRRHMGVHVV
-107 RNLFHFTGQNLWFF
+107 RNLFHFSGQNLWFF
-121 AITVIPL
+121 ALTVIPL

-143 LLSPFILGERL
+143 ILSPLILGERL
-154 TRKNISVGLIGFGG
+154 SRKKISVGLIGFGG

-179 LSFGVMSAAL
+179 LSLGVISAAL

-225 LICAGYDGD
+225 IICAGYDGD
-234 IALPSAQNLPWVILI
+234 IALPSTQNLPWVILI
-249 ACAGLTAHFS
+249 ACAGLAAHFS
-259 LTTALSLAPATLIAP
+259 LTAALSLAPATLIAP

-288 IFYSEPVDALVIL
+288 VFYSEPVDALVIL
-301 GAGIIFAANYLNIL
+301 GAGIIFAANYVNIL
-315 GERNQS
+315 GERNPS

>member
-1 MTLAKLTRDQ
+1 
-11 NSLPPI
+11 
-17 GQVPLGNDTIRF
+17 
-29 DFMAESQIQHTKAI
+29 MAQRQIQFTKAV

-74 FRSFIGLLLVLGFI
+74 FRSFIGFLLVLGFI
-88 LVRDEG
+88 LVRGEG
-94 KNISRRHMGIHVI
+94 KNISRRHMGVHVV
-107 RNLFHFTGQNLWFF
+107 RNLFHFSGQNLWFF
-121 AITVIPL
+121 ALTVIPL

-143 LLSPFILGERL
+143 ILSPLILGERL
-154 TRKNISVGLIGFGG
+154 NRKKISVGLIGFGG

-179 LSFGVMSAAL
+179 LSLGVISAAL

-225 LICAGYDGD
+225 IICAGYDGD

-249 ACAGLTAHFS
+249 ACAGLAAHFS
-259 LTTALSLAPATLIAP
+259 LTAALSLAPATLIAP

-288 IFYSEPVDALVIL
+288 VFYSEPVDALVIL
-301 GAGIIFAANYLNIL
+301 GAGIIFAANYVNIL
-315 GERNQS
+315 GERNPS